1 MSYVSITKELADFLS
16 IDVHTVHPRDSVIKR
31 MLEYMTQH
39 HCTEA
44 HKREILPNLPL
55 TWLLRLTEDD
65 KLTQFNLFEKLQY
78 HLTVAKAPV
87 VETVSL
93 RDTPGNLSESTLL
106 TERPDSSL
114 ESYKHPYV
122 KITKELADFLNIDV
136 HTVHPRSSVVKRLM
150 EYMTQHHCS
159 EAHVSKIYPNFPLT
173 RLLRLTE
180 DDKLTYFNLLDKLQ
194 YHLTVVVDSPT
205 STPPKVDI
213 QEPDARLDRTKLTGF
228 SDGIPIYVIYHTT
241 FESTNVMTTDKNN
254 IDKIVQTLV
263 SDNEGTEGEWR
274 CRKLIEHRLFDA
286 DVNYRTPSI

>member
-1 MSYVSITKELADFLS
+1 MSGSDRVGSRKLIGVKQLSLRSLPPPPIMSYVNITKELADFLS
-16 IDVHTVHPRDSVIKR
+16 IDVHTVHPRDSVVKR
-31 MLEYMTQH
+31 MMEYMTQH

-65 KLTQFNLFEKLQY
+65 KLTHFNLFEKLQY

-87 VETVSL
+87 VETE
-93 RDTPGNLSESTLL
+93 PYK
-106 TERPDSSL
+106 RPC
-114 ESYKHPYV
+114 V
-122 KITKELADFLNIDV
+122 KITKELADFLSIDV

-159 EAHVSKIYPNFPLT
+159 EAHVSKIYPNFPLAG
-173 RLLRLTE
+173 LLRLTE

-194 YHLTVVVDSPT
+194 YHLSEVVDSPT
-205 STPPKVDI
+205 LPKVDI
-213 QEPDARLDRTKLTGF
+213 QEPDDRIDRTQLTGF
-228 SDGIPIYVIYHTT
+228 SDGIPIYVIYHKTY
-241 FESTNVMTTDKNN
+241 ENTNVMTTDKNN

-263 SDNEGTEGEWR
+263 SDNKGTEGEWR

-286 DVNYRTPSI
+286 DVNH